1 MQGGVRAVIVIVEE
15 EVREESRTMGAG
27 AIGASISPLASDGL
41 NETFGLAVGLWAIGF
56 GEEMFEAQL
65 VAGSGKEFGTIGRTA
80 IGEDVLDEDAVISVK
95 GDGLVEGGQDT
106 GSFFIGQEAGKSD
119 PRMVI
124 NGDMQAFHA
133 GARIAMRP
141 VAGGADAWL
150 VKTSKFFNIK
160 MKEFAGGGAFVADN
174 WRLGR
179 IEERRSAH
187 LKHSGAVETRVV
199 PVDPA

>member
-1 MQGGVRAVIVIVEE
+1 MLSAAVVIVGVQPGGVLRAAFGVAGVEPG
-15 EVREESRTMGAG
+15 VSPFVGQGAVK
-27 AIGASISPLASDGL
+27 SLY
-41 NETFGLAVGLWAIGF
+41 LAVGLWAIGF

-65 VAGSGKEFGTIGRTA
+65 VAGSGKEFGPIGGTA

-133 GARIAMRP
+133 GARIAVRT

-150 VKTSKFFNIK
+150 VKTAKFFNIK

-179 IEERRSAH
+179 IEGSQP
-187 LKHSGAVETRVV
+187 VEAMTLE
-199 PVDPA
+199 DAGKGSF